1 MCKAKEFVNSILDMG
16 VWTSNLCEGLLSP
29 AGLAGV
35 YKSNTA
41 REEAQ
46 REDIESIQNLITR
59 LDFNGFFAAKRQ
71 AVSSAQLLSRFALR

>member
-1 MCKAKEFVNSILDMG
+1 MVAN
-16 VWTSNLCEGLLSP
+16 
-29 AGLAGV
+29 AGLADV

-71 AVSSAQLLSRFALR
+71 AVGSARLLSRLALR